1 MKVLIAWGKAK
12 PEHAY
17 AAYDATVKVIS
28 PDGGIPE
35 DGLKF
40 LVEQAKRDV
49 KMTRD
54 IPMSEIADF
63 SILREIQQETGL
75 R

>member
-1 MKVLIAWGKAK
+1 VGQGNA
-12 PEHAY
+12 EHAY
-17 AAYDATVKVIS
+17 ASYDATVKVIS
-28 PDGGIPE
+28 QDGGIPE

-49 KMTRD
+49 KITRD

-63 SILREIQQETGL
+63 GVWREIQKAL
-75 R
+75 ASR